1 MQPQSPHDQIG
12 APTNLPPVAPLGA
25 TPMSQVSTVLA
36 PQATATSGT
45 ISIEQARQQA
55 KQLVEQYKTNPYQL
69 SAVLQELKNQYLSSA
84 FNIVVNPVEK

>member
-1 MQPQSPHDQIG
+1 
-12 APTNLPPVAPLGA
+12 
-25 TPMSQVSTVLA
+25 MSQVSTVLA